1 MRILIII
8 GLAIYIWLL
17 LDKIEILEVE
27 YISLQIEC
35 NKKTTAS
42 F

>member
-8 GLAIYIWLL
+8 GLIAYIWLL
-17 LDKIEILEVE
+17 LDRIEILEAE
-27 YISLQIEC
+27 YINLQIEC
-35 NKKTTAS
+35 NKKTTSS